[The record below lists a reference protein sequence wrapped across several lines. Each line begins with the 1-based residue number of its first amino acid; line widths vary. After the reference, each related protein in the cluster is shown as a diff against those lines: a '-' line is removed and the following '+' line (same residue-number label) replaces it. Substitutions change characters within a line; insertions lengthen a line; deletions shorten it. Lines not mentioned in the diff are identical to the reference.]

1 MPKAD
6 RRLDCDDGFEILNN
20 IIITEYFF
28 KNSIDFF
35 QNGFQKSS
43 DFFQIYL
50 KIILTIFNTV

>member
-28 KNSIDFF
+28 KIVLTFF
-35 QNGFQKSS
+35 KWISKKFRL
-43 DFFQIYL
+43 F
-50 KIILTIFNTV
+50 